1 MTLPAN
7 HATHTKPSP
16 SPGTRSEKLPKDYL
30 YDESLYAPTPLFKL
44 WHDWHKDTAFVYQ
57 PFMSM
62 LAACPAFGLC
72 MGSGYRGHTGV
83 KANPYIIA
91 LAGTG
96 LGKENPR
103 RLGMHLL
110 SSLGMS
116 PQIGASKWGSDA
128 GFERE
133 MSSGDIIWYPDEMHT
148 TIKVWGSPSC
158 PSYKLGIKDML
169 LECSN
174 GGRYSG
180 RSLKD
185 GNEQIIIDDPMPV
198 IFGTSQ
204 PVLFFGTLT
213 AELITQGF
221 VNRTMVFDAARSEV
235 SPYRSGMKDAA
246 DRVKLIPEA
255 CPKELV
261 DIIANARKTEI
272 DSACK
277 VLGIKRPLNRFH
289 LSREADDMLKGI
301 HYATENQ
308 KIKASDANDAH
319 TLALIAR
326 VMEKVNKLAMI
337 HAWSKDP
344 KNLCMGADSIE
355 WAHRIVEISERTI
368 ARECPTLRQTGTEF
382 EGDFNF
388 ILAKIKDA
396 GDKGISNT
404 ELIRSRRMPRQRMT
418 DIITT
423 LAGTGNIRGE
433 QFSRGQR
440 FYYVDNDE

>member
-16 SPGTRSEKLPKDYL
+16 SPVTRSEKLPKDYL

-44 WHDWHKDTAFVYQ
+44 WHDWHKATSFKYQ
-57 PFMSM
+57 PFFSM
-62 LAACPAFGLC
+62 LAAAATFGVC
-72 MGSGYRGHTGV
+72 IGSGYRGHTGV

-96 LGKENPR
+96 KGKENPR
-103 RLGMHLL
+103 RMAMHLL
-110 SSLGMS
+110 SALGMS
-116 PQIGASKWGSDA
+116 SQIGAQNWGSDS
-128 GFERE
+128 GLERE
-133 MSSGDIIWYPDEMHT
+133 MMSGDVIWFPDEFHT
-148 TIKVWGSPSC
+148 TVKTWGMANC
-158 PSYKLGIKDML
+158 PTYKIGIKDL
-169 LECSN
+169 LLNCHN
-174 GGRYSG
+174 GGRYTG

-185 GNEQIIIDDPMPV
+185 ANEQLIIEDPMPV
-198 IFGTSQ
+198 VFATSQ

-221 VNRTMVFDAARSEV
+221 VNRTMVFDAARNEV
-235 SPYRSGMKDAA
+235 SQYRSGQKDSS
-246 DRVKLIPEA
+246 DRIMLVPEA

-261 DIIANARKTEI
+261 DIISKARKTEV

-277 VLGIKRPLNRFH
+277 VLGIKRPLNRYY
-289 LSREADDMLKGI
+289 LSPEADEALRVI
-301 HYATENQ
+301 HYQLEE
-308 KIKASDANDAH
+308 ISHKASESNDSH
-319 TLALIAR
+319 TEALVAR
-326 VMEKVNKLAMI
+326 VMEKLARMAMI

-433 QFSRGQR
+433 QFARGQR